1 MIDPLYNRGVSL
13 QVSPTSE
20 SPSRDK
26 DRSRSSLRAPL
37 VDRFGRKHTYL
48 RISVTDRCNFRCVYC
63 MPPEGLLWREHAE
76 ILTYEEI
83 ERLTMLFAQM
93 GVRKVRLTGGEP
105 TVRKD
110 IEVLMERLKKIEG
123 CDTLLMTTN
132 GFRLKNNAR
141 KYRAAGLD
149 GLNISLDS
157 LKRGR
162 FKEITRQDSLEQ
174 VLAGIDAAIEEGFP
188 SIKINFVAMAGVN
201 EDELADFVEFTR
213 TRPVEVR
220 FIEFM
225 PFHQNGWT
233 AGGVLSF
240 AEMKRRLGER
250 YELIPVDAEPTAV
263 AKEFRVEGHV
273 GTLGFI
279 TSMTENFCS
288 GCNRLR
294 LTADGNMK
302 NCLFSTTETDLRDQL
317 RRGASDDELEAT
329 IRTCLDAKW
338 KEHPPMERL
347 VELHNRSMI
356 QIGG

>member
-1 MIDPLYNRGVSL
+1 
-13 QVSPTSE
+13 
-20 SPSRDK
+20 
-26 DRSRSSLRAPL
+26 
-37 VDRFGRKHTYL
+37 
-48 RISVTDRCNFRCVYC
+48 
-63 MPPEGLLWREHAE
+63 MPPEGLLWRQREE

-83 ERLTMLFAQM
+83 ERLTRLFVEM
-93 GVRKVRLTGGEP
+93 GVDKVRLTGGEP
-105 TVRKD
+105 TVRKGID
-110 IEVLMERLKKIEG
+110 ELIARLKSIEG
-123 CDTLLMTTN
+123 LKTLLMTTN
-132 GFRLKNNAR
+132 GFRLKGQAKR
-141 KYRAAGLD
+141 YREAGLD

-157 LKRGR
+157 LKKGR
-162 FKEITRQDSLEQ
+162 FHEITRQDSLEQ
-174 VLAGIDAAIEEGFP
+174 VLAGIDAAIEVGFP
-188 SIKINFVAMAGVN
+188 SIKINVVAMAGIN
-201 EDELADFVEFTR
+201 DDELGDFVEFVKD
-213 TRPVEVR
+213 RPVEVR

-240 AEMKRRLGER
+240 AEMKRRLSER
-250 YELIPVDAEPTAV
+250 YELVPVETEPTAV
-263 AKEFRVEGHV
+263 AKEFRVEGHL

-317 RRGASDDELEAT
+317 RSGASDEELEAT